1 MLRADDRDRGDRD
14 RSFSRR
20 AMSTAVVGWR
30 SDLRSS
36 NKMRGVFTCRGP
48 PGALRGF
55 ADEEAMAKP
64 IFDDESWSCS
74 GIGSK
79 TGPHFTDRARPGS
92 KLHLV
97 TEAQGIPLALILI
110 GASRNGVTQPL
121 PLIEANAPIRGKRDG
136 RCPSRSSCRPI
147 VATITTNSKPLHAA
161 GIAAQSARRGEPHG
175 SGLSI
180 RPGGRRAQLRMAA

>member
-20 AMSTAVVGWR
+20 ATSTAVVGWR

-48 PGALRGF
+48 SGALRGF
-55 ADEEAMAKP
+55 ADEEAMATP
-64 IFDDESWSCS
+64 IFDDEWWSCS

-97 TEAQGIPLALILI
+97 TEAQGIPLALILMVPAAT
-110 GASRNGVTQPL
+110 ASLNR
-121 PLIEANAPIRGKRDG
+121 
-136 RCPSRSSCRPI
+136 SRSLKPMRPFVASGTAAVQAGCHAGRSWLRSRQI
-147 VATITTNSKPLHAA
+147 VSHCTLPASPHR
-161 GIAAQSARRGEPHG
+161 AR
-175 SGLSI
+175 
-180 RPGGRRAQLRMAA
+180 AVVNRMAVASV

>member
-1 MLRADDRDRGDRD
+1 
-14 RSFSRR
+14 
-20 AMSTAVVGWR
+20 
-30 SDLRSS
+30 
-36 NKMRGVFTCRGP
+36 
-48 PGALRGF
+48 
-55 ADEEAMAKP
+55 MAKP
-64 IFDDESWSCS
+64 IFDDEWWSCS

-79 TGPHFTDRARPGS
+79 TGPHFTDRTRPGS

-121 PLIEANAPIRGKRDG
+121 PLIEAVAPIRGKRDG

-161 GIAAQSARRGEPHG
+161 GIAAQSARRVN
-175 SGLSI
+175 
-180 RPGGRRAQLRMAA
+180 RMAVASV

>member
-1 MLRADDRDRGDRD
+1 
-14 RSFSRR
+14 
-20 AMSTAVVGWR
+20 
-30 SDLRSS
+30 
-36 NKMRGVFTCRGP
+36 
-48 PGALRGF
+48 
-55 ADEEAMAKP
+55 MAKP
-64 IFDDESWSCS
+64 IFDDEWWSCS

-110 GASRNGVTQPL
+110 GASRNGVAQPL
-121 PLIEANAPIRGKRDG
+121 PLIEAIAPIRGKRDG

-180 RPGGRRAQLRMAA
+180 RPGGASSAASHGCTTSGDCPSGSNASRPSMRRSWKSPLASFAGDSSEKPLC

>member
-1 MLRADDRDRGDRD
+1 
-14 RSFSRR
+14 
-20 AMSTAVVGWR
+20 
-30 SDLRSS
+30 
-36 NKMRGVFTCRGP
+36 
-48 PGALRGF
+48 
-55 ADEEAMAKP
+55 MAKP

-121 PLIEANAPIRGKRDG
+121 PLIEAIAPIRGKRDG
-136 RCPSRSSCRPI
+136 RCPSRLSCRPI
-147 VATITTNSKPLHAA
+147 VATIATNSKPLHAA

-175 SGLSI
+175 SGLNI
-180 RPGGRRAQLRMAA
+180 RAGGVERSFAWLHNFRRLPIRFERLAAVHEALMEIPACVICWRQFRKTIVLELRRAP